1 LIRPETVPATVLRN
15 SKTILLVDDEDTVR
29 GLVRTALRAEGYR
42 VFEASDGEEAIH
54 IANLFADTIELLL
67 TDVVL
72 PKKDGKQVA
81 KELSLLR
88 PETRVLFMSGYHVDT
103 LVRHGALQAGVNFL
117 QKPFSLKALTSKV
130 NSLIE

>member
-1 LIRPETVPATVLRN
+1 LIPPETVPAKV
-15 SKTILLVDDEDTVR
+15 SQKAKTILLVDDEDTVR
-29 GLVRTALRAEGYR
+29 GFVQAALQAKGYR
-42 VFEASDGEEAIH
+42 VFGASDGEEAIH

-72 PKKDGKQVA
+72 PKKDGKQIA
-81 KELSLLR
+81 KEVNLLR

-117 QKPFSLKALTSKV
+117 QKPFSMKALTTKV
-130 NSLIE
+130 QSVIE

>member
-1 LIRPETVPATVLRN
+1 LIRPETVPATVSRN
-15 SKTILLVDDEDTVR
+15 AKTILLADDEDIVR
-29 GLVRTALRAEGYR
+29 GFVRAALQAEGYR
-42 VFEASDGEEAIH
+42 VFEASDGAEAIH

-81 KELSLLR
+81 KEVNLLR

-103 LVRHGALQAGVNFL
+103 LVRHGALQAGVDFL
-117 QKPFSLKALTSKV
+117 QKPFSIKALTSKV
-130 NSLIE
+130 QSLME